1 MESFRIKFT
10 SFASKTDN
18 FLCMKSRKSSYKMH
32 FSCTQKHKCVH
43 RRLNFSFWII
53 PTLGEFCLT
62 VSNPSGGLET
72 IIGTPG
78 ERLLTPFGSPG
89 LKVIRD

>member
-1 MESFRIKFT
+1 MCSQEVELFFGIT
-10 SFASKTDN
+10 PA
-18 FLCMKSRKSSYKMH
+18 
-32 FSCTQKHKCVH
+32 
-43 RRLNFSFWII
+43 
-53 PTLGEFCLT
+53 LGEFCLT

-78 ERLLTPFGSPG
+78 EGLLTPFGSPG